1 MFNKILKISL
11 IVSTVLIIGCGDKIK
26 VNTLPLSKE
35 DIILSYGDS
44 LTYGMGAKKN
54 ESYPEQLQSITGY
67 MVVNAGLNGDTAEG
81 SLLRLKKELAEN
93 KPKLVILGL
102 GGNDML
108 RGKDK
113 QLEENLNLLIKE
125 IKSSGAQVVLLGTPT
140 PNILREMIG
149 SLKDAEVY
157 RKVAKEQ
164 QVALIDNVYS
174 KYLSKNKYKSD
185 QIHLNK
191 EGYYLVAKDIA
202 KELKDYGFIK

>member
-1 MFNKILKISL
+1 M
-11 IVSTVLIIGCGDKIK
+11 VW
-26 VNTLPLSKE
+26 
-35 DIILSYGDS
+35 
-44 LTYGMGAKKN
+44 GMGAKKN

-67 MVVNAGLNGDTAEG
+67 MVINAGLNGDTAEG
-81 SLLRLKKELAEN
+81 SLLRLKKELSEN

-140 PNILREMIG
+140 PNILRGMIG

-164 QVALIDNVYS
+164 LVALIDNVYS